1 MSPQTRPVALINDG
15 SFYVG
20 PPVARLLAS
29 RGFNI
34 VIGDPAEGLQ
44 AELEALGAL
53 VEPVASVQRA
63 EDPDSAEKLATAA
76 INAFGR
82 IDTAAMFSGRVVTG
96 SLLKSSRADLDKVYE
111 GCLVAPYNFL
121 MSVLPH
127 MVKQKSGQVLI
138 ITSAAGARP
147 TPGAPL
153 YSAMRAAASML
164 AKNAAGEMAQ
174 HNVQVNAVGTNFM
187 DFPEFLRASGGND
200 PEVRKKIE
208 AQVPLRRLGTVDEFA
223 SFCMPYLDG
232 HSTFATGQYV
242 TFSGGWS

>member
-1 MSPQTRPVALINDG
+1 M
-15 SFYVG
+15 
-20 PPVARLLAS
+20 AS
-29 RGFNI
+29 T
-34 VIGDPAEGLQ
+34 P
-44 AELEALGAL
+44 
-53 VEPVASVQRA
+53 RA
-63 EDPDSAEKLATAA
+63 EDPDSAEALAAAA
-76 INAFGR
+76 ISAFGR
-82 IDTAAMFSGRVVTG
+82 IDSATMFSGRVVTG
-96 SLLKSSRADLDKVYE
+96 SLLKSSRVDLDKVYE

-121 MSVLPH
+121 KSVLPH
-127 MVKQKSGQVLI
+127 MVKQQSGQMLI
-138 ITSAAGARP
+138 ITSAAGSRP

-187 DFPEFLRASGGND
+187 DFPEFLRASGASD

-232 HSTFATGQYV
+232 LSTFATGQYV